1 MRPRE
6 YHSALL
12 ITVLMLSALTTA
24 MIPVSAT
31 TPVSGSIST
40 NVEWSGDILLPGDV
54 YVEHGVT
61 LNLKAGTV
69 VNADEYSLIVN
80 GTLTGTDAQILSSLS
95 SDAGNHTS
103 TVGMWPGV
111 TINVGG
117 DAS

>member
-31 TPVSGSIST
+31 TPVSGNIST
-40 NVEWSGDILLPGDV
+40 NVEWSGDILLTGYV

-69 VNADEYSLIVN
+69 VNADQSFRADVSHRLQLHFVMLFVWLVIQLFLLLNLNIYQRHQTN
-80 GTLTGTDAQILSSLS
+80 
-95 SDAGNHTS
+95 
-103 TVGMWPGV
+103 
-111 TINVGG
+111 
-117 DAS
+117 